1 MKTTFKFILTISMLS
16 LITMA
21 CKKKNDPSP
30 ENPIAP
36 NNDETELITTIQLM
50 LEDTV
55 THSLTTY
62 QFSDVDG
69 VGGNP
74 AIYGG
79 TNQSDSVIHLLQNK
93 VYSCRILLLD
103 ETKNPIDTIS
113 NEVINE
119 AEDHQ
124 VFFNAL
130 NPSGTPPSV
139 FLPNSMLTIKYMDLD
154 ANNKPLGLNTIW
166 QTPSM
171 PMNKSLLK
179 VELKHQPQIKD
190 GTYTPGNTDIQV
202 EFKVQI
208 N

>member
-1 MKTTFKFILTISMLS
+1 MKTTFKFVITISIS
-16 LITMA
+16 CILIMA

-30 ENPIAP
+30 ENPIVP
-36 NNDETELITTIQLM
+36 NNDETELITTIKLI

-55 THSLTTY
+55 THSFTTY

-79 TNQSDSVIHLLQNK
+79 INQSDSVIHLLQNK
-93 VYSCRILLLD
+93 IYRCHILLLD

-113 NEVINE
+113 NEVKNE
-119 AEDHQ
+119 AVDHLI
-124 VFFNAL
+124 FFNSL
-130 NPSGTPPSV
+130 NPSGAPPSV
-139 FLPNSMLTIKYMDLD
+139 YLTNSMLTIKYMDLD

-166 QTPSM
+166 QTPNM

-179 VELKHQPQIKD
+179 VELKHQPNIKD
-190 GTYTPGNTDIQV
+190 GTYAPGNTDIQV